1 MREAFCLGYDFSKEQ
16 AKADF
21 DFNALPGSPGLDLDG
36 FCFEI
41 IEEDPQ
47 HFLEAVGKLKDHICE
62 GDVYQANL
70 CRKYF
75 IRCNQG
81 LDDSAYQKLASEI
94 YSRLKHSN
102 PAPYA
107 AHMSTKRYEIISCS
121 PELFLKIE
129 KLSSGEFKL
138 STSPIKGTVSS
149 GQEKELTLSE
159 KEQAEHIMIV
169 DLMRNDLGRIC
180 KTGSIKVEEQMAV
193 HKFTELSHLVSTIT
207 GILDKNYIDGKPDL
221 DKIFAEIFPGG
232 SITGAPKHRAMQIIS
247 ELEKQPRG
255 LYTGIMGYYDDEK
268 GFGEFSILI
277 RTLVI
282 DKEKKEISLG
292 VGAGITAMSDP
303 EYELNETRL
312 KAKKILEIF
321 A

>member
-1 MREAFCLGYDFSKEQ
+1 MREAFCLGYDSSRHPAE
-16 AKADF
+16 AGF

-41 IEEDPQ
+41 IEENPQ
-47 HFLEAVGKLKDHICE
+47 HFLEAVEKLKEHITE

-75 IRCNQG
+75 IRCNKE

-180 KTGSIKVEEQMAV
+180 SSIKVEEQMAV
-193 HKFTELSHLVSTIT
+193 HKFTELSHLVSTIS
-207 GILDKNYIDGKPDL
+207 GILEDKYTADKPDF

-232 SITGAPKHRAMQIIS
+232 SITGAPKHRAMQIINQ
-247 ELEKQPRG
+247 LEKQPRG
-255 LYTGIMGYYDDEK
+255 LYTGIIGYYDDEK